1 MRAFGIGMGAAALA
15 AAILSVAATPAAAEG
30 VLGLW
35 ATPGHNGKVMIS
47 ACGAGICGKVV
58 DGDELR
64 ANPNQRDVLNKDK
77 ALRNRPIRNMPLFEN
92 YAGGPPLWKGGP
104 VYDPQSGDVSR
115 TGQIKLIS
123 PDVLEIKGCLG
134 PLCRSEKWRRVK

>member
-1 MRAFGIGMGAAALA
+1 MRSFTIGMGAAALA
-15 AAILSVAATPAAAEG
+15 ATVLAAATPAAADG

-35 ATPGHNGKVMIS
+35 ATPGHNGRVMIS
-47 ACGAGICGKVV
+47 TCGAGICGKVV

-77 ALRNRPIRNMPLFEN
+77 ALRGRLVRNMPLFEN
-92 YAGGPPLWKGGP
+92 YAGGPAVWKGGP

-115 TGQIKLIS
+115 TGQINLIS
-123 PDVLEIKGCLG
+123 ADVLEIKGCLG
-134 PLCRSEKWRRVK
+134 PLCRSEKWRRAK